1 MRPPGAFKKKSELS
15 VKDGHVF
22 LMEYCEERP
31 LFLGNVGMGAR
42 LVTYYQKLALN
53 DQTGSSLRNG
63 NSDLGT
69 VLTLDPSDRSP
80 FLGEIG
86 PGCSQTCLETNM
98 YRSPVFHHK
107 LPLTDYL
114 LVRSAKGALSLRR
127 VDRIYVVG
135 QQEPHMEVLSPGSKG
150 VQSYLVNRMLVH
162 VYREFR
168 ASEKPGAFPSVRA
181 DELAA
186 LFPGL
191 TDAFMRKRLKLCA
204 DLKKGAWVKRVDFRI
219 PSEEEL
225 RRMLTPENV
234 CSYESMQA
242 GLYRLKHLGIS
253 RLTHP
258 IGLSSAM
265 NQLPYE
271 AITLAAASHIE
282 RELQITSWNLTSNFV
297 SCTNQE
303 RENIERLEITGVGD
317 PSGRGLGFSYV
328 RVTPKAPIASSVVK
342 RKQLFQKEAPQL
354 LVLLKFN
361 VPEEQIDKLTRWHRI
376 ALVRKLSS
384 EQAASGV
391 KVEAMTSSKFARG
404 QRMSFLQ
411 LQQQTREKC
420 QEIWDRQVQSLSAVS
435 GDENDGDPEAN
446 SDLDSF
452 AGDLENLLD
461 AEECED
467 EAGNGDLK
475 FEKAD
480 VARGL
485 KMRRCH
491 TFAQTEEE
499 MEDDEAEAATIH
511 RMLEGDEFEME
522 KKKKPIGTEV
532 LYPQLGSDTA
542 GAVKKM
548 GTGFRHVLNNRH
560 PDGSYTTKEVMIQES
575 EGNNLTGETNTCGKA
590 KVKKVNGKNEDIA
603 GGFVKKIY
611 KAAKDGT
618 KKHADR
624 RESFVCGACGQLGHM
639 RTNKNC
645 PKYGED
651 AEPSEME
658 NVSGKSHL
666 LDASNRLQMKVMSK
680 KSISTLRDVAEEV
693 PESSEKQGPESL
705 VKVPQ
710 LKFKFRSVEKSKEKS
725 SLGSQSVN
733 KQVTSSTFVEAKPIG
748 KNLIIPIKMKSDVQP
763 DTPKPTVRILPPQ
776 GIDREAPKKI
786 VIKQP
791 KVATSTQVK
800 EVDVARDHFESR
812 KIKRLLSYPQVL
824 NSKGR
829 WTANI

>member
-1 MRPPGAFKKKSELS
+1 
-15 VKDGHVF
+15 
-22 LMEYCEERP
+22 
-31 LFLGNVGMGAR
+31 
-42 LVTYYQKLALN
+42 
-53 DQTGSSLRNG
+53 
-63 NSDLGT
+63 
-69 VLTLDPSDRSP
+69 
-80 FLGEIG
+80 
-86 PGCSQTCLETNM
+86 
-98 YRSPVFHHK
+98 
-107 LPLTDYL
+107 
-114 LVRSAKGALSLRR
+114 
-127 VDRIYVVG
+127 
-135 QQEPHMEVLSPGSKG
+135 
-150 VQSYLVNRMLVH
+150 
-162 VYREFR
+162 
-168 ASEKPGAFPSVRA
+168 
-181 DELAA
+181 
-186 LFPGL
+186 
-191 TDAFMRKRLKLCA
+191 
-204 DLKKGAWVKRVDFRI
+204 
-219 PSEEEL
+219 
-225 RRMLTPENV
+225 
-234 CSYESMQA
+234 
-242 GLYRLKHLGIS
+242 
-253 RLTHP
+253 
-258 IGLSSAM
+258 
-265 NQLPYE
+265 
-271 AITLAAASHIE
+271 
-282 RELQITSWNLTSNFV
+282 
-297 SCTNQE
+297 
-303 RENIERLEITGVGD
+303 
-317 PSGRGLGFSYV
+317 
-328 RVTPKAPIASSVVK
+328 
-342 RKQLFQKEAPQL
+342 
-354 LVLLKFN
+354 
-361 VPEEQIDKLTRWHRI
+361 
-376 ALVRKLSS
+376 
-384 EQAASGV
+384 
-391 KVEAMTSSKFARG
+391 MTSSKFARG

-532 LYPQLGSDTA
+532 LYPQLCSDTA

-560 PDGSYTTKEVMIQES
+560 PDGLYTTKEVMIQES

-812 KIKRLLSYPQVL
+812 KIKKITELSSSFEQQRKMDSQYLVGEEMGRNHFNESRRWEEKRRSTRRVEEESTRMMIEERRAIETRRYEESIRRDELQHAKKKKLKKKKKKPDFSDDYLMDHRPYRTDRRLPERDRVAKRRNLLDAGLTEYAPQTKRRRGGEVVLSNILESIVDQLRDNIEISYLFLKPVTKKEAPDYL
-824 NSKGR
+824 DIIKNPMDLSTIRDKVRNMEYRSKEDFRHDVWQIAYNAHKYNDRRNPGIPPLADQLLELCDYLLIQKDEIL
-829 WTANI
+829 TEAEAGIESANI